1 MRGPREEARP
11 HGRLDKKKYG
21 QPVHIGLQRRYF
33 AHHTGTQRRPA
44 SSMRAFEPLGHFTS
58 VGRWAVVNRRWIV
71 IDTKSGQRVGKF
83 ASRYGAMVF
92 AERLKGPPGRFAV
105 IDEIEP
111 SRVVRFEPKAS
122 ASIER
127 A

>member
-1 MRGPREEARP
+1 MPQLVLG
-11 HGRLDKKKYG
+11 
-21 QPVHIGLQRRYF
+21 
-33 AHHTGTQRRPA
+33 AHPELTAG
-44 SSMRAFEPLGHFTS
+44 FTN

-105 IDEIEP
+105 IDEIQP
-111 SRVVRFEPKAS
+111 SRVIRFEPKAS
-122 ASIER
+122 ATIER

>member
-1 MRGPREEARP
+1 M
-11 HGRLDKKKYG
+11 
-21 QPVHIGLQRRYF
+21 
-33 AHHTGTQRRPA
+33 
-44 SSMRAFEPLGHFTS
+44 
-58 VGRWAVVNRRWIV
+58 VNRRWIV

-92 AERLKGPPGRFAV
+92 AERLKGPPGRFAF

-122 ASIER
+122 ATIER